1 MRRMNIERVK
11 KMDYVGNEYFFSN
24 DKSLLSIDRICY
36 LLSRSY
42 WANTRTRE
50 KIEKSIN
57 NSICYGVYHNKV
69 QVGFARVVTD
79 FATMYWLC
87 DVIIDEEHRGRGLGK
102 KLIAFIISSEEL
114 KGLRGILRT
123 SDAHGLYEQY
133 GYIKD
138 GDHFMVR

>member
-1 MRRMNIERVK
+1 MEHTEK
-11 KMDYVGNEYFFSN
+11 EYVISS

-36 LLSRSY
+36 LLSQSY
-42 WANTRTRE
+42 WANTRTKE
-50 KIEKSIN
+50 KIEQSIE
-57 NSICYGVYHNKV
+57 NSICYGIYQNSI

-87 DVIIDEEHRGRGLGK
+87 DVIIDKEHRGKGLGK
-102 KLIAFIISSEEL
+102 KLISLIANSGEL

-123 SDAHGLYEQY
+123 KDAHGLYEQH

-138 GDHFMVR
+138 GEHFMVRV